1 MRKEVQTTMEEITKQ
16 IEYSLRHIVERTKL
30 KSRGQLKIYDITPP
44 QFIALQWLNEHDQIT
59 IGELSKRL
67 FLAYSTTTDIVDKLE
82 KKELVQRIQSEKDKR
97 VFHVKL
103 LEKGTALIDE
113 VVQARQIYTEDLLS
127 IMEDEDKIKFNEALE
142 IMLKRMRSED
152 E

>member
-1 MRKEVQTTMEEITKQ
+1 MEEITKQ
-16 IEYSLRHIVERTKL
+16 IEYSLRHIVDRTKL
-30 KSRGQLKIYDITPP
+30 RSRGQLKVYDISPP
-44 QFIALQWLNEHDQIT
+44 QFIALQWLNEHQQLT

-67 FLAYSTTTDIVDKLE
+67 YLAYSTTTDIIDKLE
-82 KKELVQRIQSEKDKR
+82 QKELVLRIQSEEDKR

-113 VVQARQIYTEDLLS
+113 VVYARQSYTEDLLS
-127 IMEDEDKIKFNEALE
+127 VMNEEDKIKFNEALE

-152 E
+152 K

>member
-1 MRKEVQTTMEEITKQ
+1 MQTTIEEITKQ

-30 KSRGQLKIYDITPP
+30 RSRGQLKVYEISPP
-44 QFIALQWLNEHDQIT
+44 QFIALQWLNEHKQLT

-67 FLAYSTTTDIVDKLE
+67 FLAYSTTTDIIDKLE
-82 KKELVQRIQSEKDKR
+82 QKELVLRIQSEEDKR

-113 VVQARQIYTEDLLS
+113 VVHARQLYTEELLS
-127 IMEDEDKIKFNEALE
+127 VMDDEDKNKFNEALE

-152 E
+152 K

>member
-1 MRKEVQTTMEEITKQ
+1 MKRGSKAMEEITKQ
-16 IEYSLRHIVERTKL
+16 IEYSLRHIVDRTKL
-30 KSRGQLKIYDITPP
+30 RSRGQLKVYDISPP
-44 QFIALQWLNEHDQIT
+44 QFIALQWLNEHQQLT

-67 FLAYSTTTDIVDKLE
+67 YLAYSTTTDIIDKLE
-82 KKELVQRIQSEKDKR
+82 QKELVLRIQSEEDKR

-113 VVQARQIYTEDLLS
+113 VVYARQSYTEDLLS
-127 IMEDEDKIKFNEALE
+127 VMNEEDKIKFNEALE

-152 E
+152 K

>member
-1 MRKEVQTTMEEITKQ
+1 MEEITKQ

-30 KSRGQLKIYDITPP
+30 RSRGQLKVYEISPP
-44 QFIALQWLNEHDQIT
+44 QFIALQWLNEHKQLT

-67 FLAYSTTTDIVDKLE
+67 FLAYSTTTDIIDKLE
-82 KKELVQRIQSEKDKR
+82 QKELVLRIQSEEDKR

-113 VVQARQIYTEDLLS
+113 VVHARQLYTEELLS
-127 IMEDEDKIKFNEALE
+127 VMDDEDKNNFNEALE

-152 E
+152 K

>member
-1 MRKEVQTTMEEITKQ
+1 MEEITKQ

-30 KSRGQLKIYDITPP
+30 RSRGQLKVYEISPP
-44 QFIALQWLNEHDQIT
+44 QFIALQWLNEHKQLT

-67 FLAYSTTTDIVDKLE
+67 FLAYSTTTDIIDKLE
-82 KKELVQRIQSEKDKR
+82 QKELVLRIQSEEDKR

-113 VVQARQIYTEDLLS
+113 VVHARQLYTEELLS
-127 IMEDEDKIKFNEALE
+127 VMDDEDKNKFNEALE

-152 E
+152 K

>member
-1 MRKEVQTTMEEITKQ
+1 M
-16 IEYSLRHIVERTKL
+16 
-30 KSRGQLKIYDITPP
+30 
-44 QFIALQWLNEHDQIT
+44 
-59 IGELSKRL
+59 
-67 FLAYSTTTDIVDKLE
+67 
-82 KKELVQRIQSEKDKR
+82 
-97 VFHVKL
+97 

-127 IMEDEDKIKFNEALE
+127 IMEDEDKIKFKEALE

>member
-1 MRKEVQTTMEEITKQ
+1 MEEITKQ

-30 KSRGQLKIYDITPP
+30 RSRGQLKVYDISPP
-44 QFIALQWLNEHDQIT
+44 QFIALQWLYEHKQLT

-67 FLAYSTTTDIVDKLE
+67 YLAYSTTTDIIDKLE
-82 KKELVQRIQSEKDKR
+82 QKELVLRIQSEEDKR

-103 LEKGTALIDE
+103 LEKGTDLIDE
-113 VVQARQIYTEDLLS
+113 VVYARQSYTDELLS
-127 IMEDEDKIKFNEALE
+127 VMNEEDKIKFNEALE

-152 E
+152 K

>member
-30 KSRGQLKIYDITPP
+30 KSRGQLKVYDITPP

-82 KKELVQRIQSEKDKR
+82 KKNSFNEFNLR
-97 VFHVKL
+97 
-103 LEKGTALIDE
+103 
-113 VVQARQIYTEDLLS
+113 
-127 IMEDEDKIKFNEALE
+127 KIKEY
-142 IMLKRMRSED
+142 STSSY
-152 E
+152 

>member
-1 MRKEVQTTMEEITKQ
+1 MEEITKQ
-16 IEYSLRHIVERTKL
+16 IEYSLRHIVDRTKL
-30 KSRGQLKIYDITPP
+30 RSRGQLKVYDISPP
-44 QFIALQWLNEHDQIT
+44 QFIALQWSNEHQQLT

-67 FLAYSTTTDIVDKLE
+67 YLAYSTTTDIIDKLE
-82 KKELVQRIQSEKDKR
+82 QKELVLRIQSEEDKR

-113 VVQARQIYTEDLLS
+113 VVYARQSYTEDLLS
-127 IMEDEDKIKFNEALE
+127 VMNEEDKIKFNEALE

-152 E
+152 K

>member
-1 MRKEVQTTMEEITKQ
+1 MEEITKQ

-30 KSRGQLKIYDITPP
+30 RSRGQLKVYDISPP
-44 QFIALQWLNEHDQIT
+44 QFIALQWLNEHKQLT

-67 FLAYSTTTDIVDKLE
+67 FLAYSTTTDIIDKLE
-82 KKELVQRIQSEKDKR
+82 QKELVLRIQSEEDKR

-113 VVQARQIYTEDLLS
+113 VVHARQLYTEELLS
-127 IMEDEDKIKFNEALE
+127 VMDDDDKNKFNEALE

-152 E
+152 K

>member
-1 MRKEVQTTMEEITKQ
+1 MEEITKQ
-16 IEYSLRHIVERTKL
+16 IEYSLRHIVDRTKL
-30 KSRGQLKIYDITPP
+30 RSRGQLKVYDISPP
-44 QFIALQWLNEHDQIT
+44 QFIALQWLNEHQQLT

-67 FLAYSTTTDIVDKLE
+67 YLAYSTTTDIIDKLE
-82 KKELVQRIQSEKDKR
+82 QKELVLRIQSEEDKR

-113 VVQARQIYTEDLLS
+113 VVYARQSYTEDLLS
-127 IMEDEDKIKFNEALE
+127 VMKEEDKIKFNEALE

-152 E
+152 K

>member
-1 MRKEVQTTMEEITKQ
+1 MEEITKQ

-30 KSRGQLKIYDITPP
+30 RSRVQLKVYEISPP
-44 QFIALQWLNEHDQIT
+44 QFIALQWLNEHKQLT

-67 FLAYSTTTDIVDKLE
+67 FLAYSTTTDIIDKLE
-82 KKELVQRIQSEKDKR
+82 QKELVLRIQSEEDKR

-113 VVQARQIYTEDLLS
+113 VVHARQLYTEELLS
-127 IMEDEDKIKFNEALE
+127 VMDDEDKNKFNEALE

-152 E
+152 K